1 MECVYHNTFHRILS
15 LIIMILTVS
24 TVLINKGLLN
34 TAIMINLGSFLVNNS
49 KFILY
54 KDLLSIKQKCENK

>member
-1 MECVYHNTFHRILS
+1 MKYILKIKMECVMIYTFHRILS

-34 TAIMINLGSFLVNNS
+34 TAIMINLGSFL
-49 KFILY
+49 
-54 KDLLSIKQKCENK
+54 